1 MKSNKASA
9 RLSVVGKLPEGYVI
23 LCRLNGDEYSFL
35 TRTLGI
41 SVECPHCGATRHGV
55 ELAQEYFLGNDI
67 ATRSSL
73 DDALASHG
81 AQTETRRWSGDLTPG
96 RVEAPPVSATSK
108 TAQL

>member
-35 TRTLGI
+35 TKTLGI

-55 ELAQEYFLGNDI
+55 ELAQEYFLGNGI

-73 DDALASHG
+73 GMMTRSHHM
-81 AQTETRRWSGDLTPG
+81 APRRKPGDG
-96 RVEAPPVSATSK
+96 VAT
-108 TAQL
+108 

>member
-35 TRTLGI
+35 TKTLGI

-55 ELAQEYFLGNDI
+55 ELAQEYFLGRDI
-67 ATRSSL
+67 ATRSPIGMM
-73 DDALASHG
+73 ARSHHI
-81 AQTETRRWSGDLTPG
+81 APRSRPG
-96 RVEAPPVSATSK
+96 NEAAT
-108 TAQL
+108 

>member
-55 ELAQEYFLGNDI
+55 ELAQEYFLGNGI
-67 ATRSSL
+67 ATRSPIGMMTR
-73 DDALASHG
+73 SHHMAPRPKPG
-81 AQTETRRWSGDLTPG
+81 SG
-96 RVEAPPVSATSK
+96 VAT
-108 TAQL
+108 